1 MITRRRRQPVQINI
15 VPLVDVLIVLIFFF
29 LITMQFR
36 NRTTL
41 NISLPEIET
50 AGQNKEV
57 GQVEIAIDAE
67 GNFYFNGTP
76 VTRDELETAVALT
89 AQNVIDNRVL
99 IMGDEESNL
108 KQTATAMDICRKYG
122 LEKIR
127 LQAR

>member
-1 MITRRRRQPVQINI
+1 MITRRRRPPAQVNI

-50 AGQNKEV
+50 AGQNKEL

-67 GNFYFNGTP
+67 GNFFFNGTP
-76 VTRDELETAVALT
+76 VTREQLETAVALT
-89 AQNVIDNRVL
+89 SQNVTDNRVL

-122 LEKIR
+122 LDKIR